1 MSKLDEFDNL
11 VKVINELRLKC
22 PWDKSQTNKTLR
34 TLTIEECYELS
45 DAIVN
50 NDQNSIKKELGDI
63 LTHIIFYSVLA
74 EEKKYFHYVTLLQ
87 ARQKN

>member
-1 MSKLDEFDNL
+1 MKIVYMSKLDEFDNL

-50 NDQNSIKKELGDI
+50 KSKFNKKR
-63 LTHIIFYSVLA
+63 V
-74 EEKKYFHYVTLLQ
+74 
-87 ARQKN
+87 R